1 MRKRKR
7 TSGRV
12 LEVRRACVAAL
23 AGVLLASVAAPLA
36 EGADKKA
43 KAAETYGVIAGS
55 VFRETGFS
63 FAGVELVVVW
73 EVDGK
78 KKKVWKG
85 RSDARGEF
93 AFRVPAGVGRYTVR
107 VKADGHAPEE
117 RTLELGLD
125 ERRELSIRMQTET
138 VKK

>member
-1 MRKRKR
+1 MTRTKR

-12 LEVRRACVAAL
+12 LIARRVLLTAFG
-23 AGVLLASVAAPLA
+23 GVLW
-36 EGADKKA
+36 A
-43 KAAETYGVIAGS
+43 KVGAAEKKPKATEPFGVIAGS

-78 KKKVWKG
+78 KKKEWKG
-85 RSDARGEF
+85 RTDARGEF

-107 VKADGHAPEE
+107 VKAEGHAPEVE
-117 RTLELGLD
+117 RVRE
-125 ERRELSIRMQTET
+125 ERDHAE
-138 VKK
+138 

>member
-7 TSGRV
+7 TSGKV
-12 LEVRRACVAAL
+12 LVVKWACVAAL
-23 AGVLLASVAAPLA
+23 AGVWLLGGMAPRA
-36 EGADKKA
+36 EGAEKKP
-43 KAAETYGVIAGS
+43 KASEPYGVIAGS

-63 FAGVELVVVW
+63 FAGVEVVVVW

-78 KKKVWKG
+78 KKKEWKG

-117 RTLELGLD
+117 RSLEIGLD

>member
-12 LEVRRACVAAL
+12 LAVRCVWMAAL
-23 AGVLLASVAAPLA
+23 AGVLAAGGAAPLA
-36 EGADKKA
+36 EGSEKKA
-43 KAAETYGVIAGS
+43 KAGEPYGVIAGS

-63 FAGVELVVVW
+63 FAGVEVVVVW

-78 KKKVWKG
+78 KKKEWKG